1 LKTFNNDDASR
12 RVTGIVLAIETLG
25 VIGARTMDNGIAQHA
40 AVAGIKVV
48 MVDPHRR
55 CACEGRR
62 HAKGPP
68 RAPRREQL
76 EES

>member
-12 RVTGIVLAIETLG
+12 RVTGIVLAIGSLG
-25 VIGARTMDNGIAQHA
+25 VIGAGTMDNGTAQPA

-48 MVDPHRR
+48 MVDPHGR
-55 CACEGRR
+55 CAREGRR
-62 HAKGPP
+62 HAKGQP
-68 RAPRREQL
+68 RAPRRAQM